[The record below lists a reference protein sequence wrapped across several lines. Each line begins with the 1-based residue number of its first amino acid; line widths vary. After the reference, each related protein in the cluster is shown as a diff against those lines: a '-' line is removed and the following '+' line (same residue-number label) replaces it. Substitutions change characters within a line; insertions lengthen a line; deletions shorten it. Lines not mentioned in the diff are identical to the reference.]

1 MSTSPLANSSDLSLL
16 ACYQLST
23 QNSLSQALSRQ
34 AQTHCQ
40 ENPQDDTLYDSY
52 FQALLKG
59 EAINI
64 WPQLSQHGL
73 NQSTLMILSWRE
85 QLLPHLPADA
95 EVLINRLSLAE
106 LEKALQQLQT
116 RMPLQ
121 IDSPAQG
128 LENAKLHTQAERNI
142 GLLFIEAD
150 HLESLRASAIK
161 LLNEMLRP
169 QDKVFPIEGGVL
181 MILPNMLGEGHAF
194 LAANRA
200 QSLLNQSLTE
210 YSVSPRIGIAL
221 WPVHGVNLRQ
231 LIHCAKAAAKQCSNE
246 EPAVYQAER
255 DIQGLLLAKLE
266 KPLREALANNR
277 FHLVFQPQVQPLS
290 NGVLYKG
297 AEALLRWQD
306 EQLGYVHPDE
316 AVRVAEQLGL
326 MPQLTRWVIHTA
338 LREFSLLS
346 QAGLKGSL
354 SINLTPSNLLDSRL
368 AQEVD
373 NALSLW
379 NIPGDRIIFEITESA
394 AIEDLE
400 ATISSLYG
408 LKKLGCKLALDDFGT
423 GYASLSYLKRLP
435 IDKLKIDQSFI
446 RTITQ
451 SDTDAH
457 IVESVINLAHTLN
470 LSVVAEGVE
479 DQATSEKLIAYGC
492 NLIQG
497 YYFSRPLAA
506 NDLLQYYLATKAANI
521 KIHSPR
527 KTPKSRVSLRTR

>member
-1 MSTSPLANSSDLSLL
+1 MNTSPLAASSDLALL
-16 ACYQLST
+16 ASYQLDT
-23 QNSLSQALSRQ
+23 QTSLSQALSRLI
-34 AQTHCQ
+34 QTHCQ
-40 ENPQDDTLYDSY
+40 EKPQDDTLYDAY
-52 FQALLKG
+52 FQALTRG
-59 EAINI
+59 ETIDI
-64 WPQLSQHGL
+64 WPQLSPHGL
-73 NQSTLMILSWRE
+73 SQATLMLLSWRE
-85 QLLPHLPADA
+85 QLLPHLPAEA
-95 EVLINRLSLAE
+95 EALINRLSLTE
-106 LEKALQQLQT
+106 LKKAHQQLQT
-116 RMPLQ
+116 RTPLQ
-121 IDSPAQG
+121 ADSPAQG

-142 GLLFIEAD
+142 GLLFIETG
-150 HLESLRASAIK
+150 HYESLRISAIQ
-161 LLNEMLRP
+161 LQNEMLRP
-169 QDKVFPIEGGVL
+169 QDKLYPIEGGVL

-200 QSLLNQSLTE
+200 QSLLNQAFTE
-210 YSVSPRIGIAL
+210 SAVSPRIGIAL
-221 WPVHGVNLRQ
+221 WPLHGTSLRQ

-266 KPLREALANNR
+266 KPLREALASNR
-277 FHLVFQPQVQPLS
+277 FYLVFQPQVQPLS
-290 NGVLYKG
+290 SGVLYKG

-306 EQLGYVHPDE
+306 DKLGYVRPDE
-316 AVRVAEQLGL
+316 AVLVAEQLGL
-326 MPQLTRWVIHTA
+326 MPQLTRWVIHAA

-368 AQEVD
+368 AQEVE

-379 NIPGDRIIFEITESA
+379 NIPGNRIIFEITESA

-400 ATISSLYG
+400 ATISSLYA

-435 IDKLKIDQSFI
+435 IDELKIDQSFI

-457 IVESVINLAHTLN
+457 IVESVINLAHKLN

-479 DQATSEKLIAYGC
+479 DLATLEKMISYDC

-497 YYFSRPLAA
+497 YYFSCPLAP
-506 NDLLQYYLATKAANI
+506 NDLLQYYLDLQ
-521 KIHSPR
+521 
-527 KTPKSRVSLRTR
+527 PKQ